1 MVCAVRV
8 ASYWVLT
15 ICQNKPVRM
24 AFEYKGFSKLSN
36 PNEQDGARLPL
47 QFNFALLFSADERL
61 ELEN

>member
-1 MVCAVRV
+1 
-8 ASYWVLT
+8 
-15 ICQNKPVRM
+15 M